1 VPDTDEPARPP
12 ALVSQI
18 VVRGLDVG
26 TATSVDAR
34 GAQGVQIGDGNVQYN
49 VFAPSAEIRR
59 PRMVPEPTGP
69 VVDRPEL
76 AEELLA
82 ALIAADTGPHGMLV
96 AAEGPGGFGKTTLA
110 AQACRDPRIADRFP
124 GGVLWAT
131 VGEHRRDGRVAELV
145 SGLCEVLSGEPMRT
159 TDPLI
164 AGGRLGSLLDAHD
177 PILLTVDD
185 VWTRNQLAPFMIG
198 GNGCRRLITTR
209 NAGVAPRGAATVMV
223 DRMTAEQAAAAL
235 TDGVADLPR
244 DLLGLLVSVTGGWP
258 LLLGLVNAML
268 VEHLAAGAGVRAA
281 MDWILR
287 HLAAAGPAAFDRNL
301 GDRQDRSQA
310 VEATMAASLAVLDP
324 LDRQRFFDLAVVP
337 EDAELPAQVSH
348 RLWQVAG
355 GLSEGV
361 AEKLRGLL
369 VRLRLV
375 QEVWT
380 SAGPAVRLHDVVR
393 SYLIHRLTA
402 DELSARHELMVQVA
416 SEALIGERTPDI
428 PWWTLPVDDAYL
440 WRHLPYHMA
449 AAGRATERDT
459 LVCDLRW
466 VAAKTVR
473 SGSSVPAEVDLA
485 EATPVAPA
493 LRQAL
498 SRLTQQLTITEPP
511 TALGATLYA
520 YLASLPELDKVVAPY
535 RRHLTEPQL
544 TPHWPLPDPP
554 GAGPYRVISGHDFGL
569 SGCTFSPDGALI
581 ATSSHD
587 RTIRVWAAATGEQR
601 QILTGSPDA
610 VTGCAFSPD
619 GTLLAGAGHD
629 GRVRFWSVAGGP
641 VRLMLDCQCTTVA
654 GCAFSPDGAL
664 LASAGSD
671 GSVLLWDV
679 VSGEQVRVLAGHE
692 GAVRGCV
699 FSPDGLL
706 VLTAGED
713 GTVRL
718 WETATGEQVRV
729 LAGHEGA
736 VRGCAFSPDG
746 ELAASAG
753 QDGTVRLWETA
764 TGIETDVLTG
774 HTEAV
779 TGCAFSPDGT
789 LLATG
794 SHDSKVRT
802 WYVASGAEHG
812 IFAGHTEGVTG
823 CAFSPDGALLAS
835 AGFDWSLRLWQVGE
849 DRGTAAATRRWVYGA
864 AFAPGG
870 NLLLTGGHD
879 HQAHL
884 QTTESGET
892 VRVFDGH
899 TDTVAACAFSPGGGL
914 AATAGYDASVILW
927 DVETGDA
934 RAVLTGH
941 TDLVHDCAFDPDGT
955 LLATVG
961 QDETVH
967 LWTVA
972 TGAVQQVLT
981 GHDGAIAAC
990 AFSPDGGLLATA
1002 SHDQTVRLW
1011 DPATGDVRAVLAAH
1025 TDIVTGCAF
1034 SPDGRRLASTS
1045 HDQTVRVWDVRTGRL
1060 RQTLGG
1066 HSGGVSAC
1074 AFTGDGGMLASA
1086 GYDRQIRV
1094 WDTNTY
1100 RQVCALRVA
1109 APLLRLAWHPT
1120 ESLLALTGEAGVY
1133 LLRYL
1138 PDGVG
1143 GQ

>member
-1 VPDTDEPARPP
+1 MPDTEEPAPPP
-12 ALVSQI
+12 AVASRI
-18 VVRGLDVG
+18 VVSGLDTG
-26 TATSVDAR
+26 TATSSDAR

-76 AEELLA
+76 AKELLA

-96 AAEGPGGFGKTTLA
+96 AVEGPGGFGKTTLA
-110 AQACRDPRIADRFP
+110 AKACRDLRIAERYP

-131 VGEHRRDGRVAELV
+131 VGERRRDGRLAELV
-145 SGLCEVLSGEPMRT
+145 SGLCEVLSGEPVRT

-177 PILLTVDD
+177 PILLVVDD
-185 VWTRNQLAPFMIG
+185 VWTTNQLAPFMIG
-198 GNGCRRLITTR
+198 GGDCRRLITTR
-209 NAGVAPRGAATVMV
+209 NAGVAPRGAATVLV

-235 TDGVADLPR
+235 TEGVSGLPR
-244 DLLGLLVSVTGGWP
+244 DLLSALVAATGRWP
-258 LLLGLVNAML
+258 LLLGLVNAAL
-268 VEHLAAGAGVRAA
+268 IEHLAAGAGVRAA
-281 MDWILR
+281 VDWMLR

-301 GDRQDRSQA
+301 GDQQDRSQA

-337 EDAELPAQVSH
+337 ENAELPAQVS
-348 RLWQVAG
+348 RWLWQVAG
-355 GLSEGV
+355 GLSEAA
-361 AEKLRGLL
+361 AEKLRSLL

-380 SAGPAVRLHDVVR
+380 SAGPAIRLHDVVR
-393 SYLIHRLTA
+393 AYLIHRLTA
-402 DELSARHELMVQVA
+402 DELRARHELMVRVA
-416 SEALIGERTPDI
+416 REALVGEGTPDI
-428 PWWTLPVDDAYL
+428 PWWTLPADDAYL
-440 WRHLPYHMA
+440 WRYLPHHMA
-449 AAGRATERDT
+449 EAGRVAERDT
-459 LVCDLRW
+459 LVRDLRW
-466 VAAKTVR
+466 VSAKTVR

-485 EATPVAPA
+485 EATPEVPA
-493 LRQAL
+493 LRHAL
-498 SRLTQQLTITEPP
+498 GRLTQQLTITDPP

-520 YLASLPELDKVVAPY
+520 YLGSLPELDEVVASY
-535 RRHLTEPQL
+535 GRHLTGPQL
-544 TPHWPLPDPP
+544 TPHWPLPDRP
-554 GAGPYRVISGHDFGL
+554 GSGPYRVISGHEFGL
-569 SGCTFSPDGALI
+569 SGCVFSPDGTLI

-601 QILTGSPDA
+601 QILTGSPEA
-610 VTGCAFSPD
+610 LTGCAFSPD
-619 GTLLAGAGHD
+619 GTMLAGAGHD
-629 GRVRFWSVAGGP
+629 GTVRLWNVAGGP
-641 VRLMLDCQCTTVA
+641 VQRVLDCQCATVT

-664 LASAGSD
+664 LAGAGGD
-671 GSVLLWDV
+671 GSVRLWDV
-679 VSGEQVRVLAGHE
+679 ATGEQVRVLAGHE
-692 GAVRGCV
+692 GAVRGCA
-699 FSPDGLL
+699 FSPDGEL

-713 GTVRL
+713 RTARL

-746 ELAASAG
+746 ELVLTAG
-753 QDGTVRLWETA
+753 EDRTARLWETA

-774 HTEAV
+774 HTETV
-779 TGCAFSPDGT
+779 TGCTFSPDGT

-794 SHDSKVRT
+794 SHDSTVRT

-812 IFAGHTEGVTG
+812 IFADHTEGVTG
-823 CAFSPDGALLAS
+823 CAFSPDGTLLAS
-835 AGFDWSLRLWQVGE
+835 TGFDWHLRLWRVDE
-849 DRGTAAATRRWVYGA
+849 EPGTATASRQWVYGA

-870 NLLLTGGHD
+870 DLLLTSGHD

-884 QTTESGET
+884 QTTETGET
-892 VRVFDGH
+892 IRVFDGH
-899 TDTVAACAFSPGGGL
+899 TDTVAACAVSPDGGL
-914 AATAGYDASVILW
+914 AATAGYDGYVRLW
-927 DVETGDA
+927 DIETGEA

-941 TDLVHDCAFDPDGT
+941 ADLVHDCAFDPSGAM
-955 LLATVG
+955 LATVG
-961 QDETVH
+961 HDETIH

-972 TGAVQQVLT
+972 GGTPHQVLT

-1002 SHDQTVRLW
+1002 SHDQTLRLW
-1011 DPATGDVRAVLAAH
+1011 DPATGDLRAVLAAH

-1045 HDQTVRVWDVRTGRL
+1045 HDRTVRVWDVRTARL
-1060 RQTLGG
+1060 RQTLRG

-1074 AFTGDGGMLASA
+1074 AFTSDGGLLASA

-1094 WDTNTY
+1094 WETNTY

-1120 ESLLALTGEAGVY
+1120 EPLLALTGQAGVY

-1138 PDGVG
+1138 PNGVR